1 MGQTH
6 LQRQPTEL
14 KRTKRSLNITKK
26 LTSKL
31 LGGWGVE
38 GMGEWWHENPRD
50 SNFLSELKSF
60 KNFKAVIQ
68 KKYSYK
74 EFSKNRKTH
83 GFAN

>member
-1 MGQTH
+1 
-6 LQRQPTEL
+6 
-14 KRTKRSLNITKK
+14 
-26 LTSKL
+26 
-31 LGGWGVE
+31 
-38 GMGEWWHENPRD
+38 MGEWWHENPRD